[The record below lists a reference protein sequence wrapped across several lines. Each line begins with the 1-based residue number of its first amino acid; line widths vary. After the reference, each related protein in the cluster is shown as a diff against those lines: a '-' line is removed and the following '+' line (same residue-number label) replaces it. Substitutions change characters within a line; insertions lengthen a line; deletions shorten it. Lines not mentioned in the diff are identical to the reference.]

1 MELAAQEL
9 TPEAL
14 ASCEGFGIYGPS
26 GRIGTVEA
34 VARRPEGG
42 RPALLSIRAGLHRSW
57 LVHVPV
63 DQVEEV
69 SLDERRVVLRS
80 GALLSGPRRPG
91 AAMRPDA
98 STPTG

>member
-1 MELAAQEL
+1 METTEHVV

-14 ASCEGFGIYGPS
+14 ARCEGFGIYGPS

-34 VARRPEGG
+34 VRRAGGSG
-42 RPALLSIRAGLHRSW
+42 RPAFLSVRAGLLGSW

-69 SLDERRVVLRS
+69 SLDERRIVLRS
-80 GALLSGPRRPG
+80 GGLLAGPRRSDADTPG
-91 AAMRPDA
+91 
-98 STPTG
+98 G